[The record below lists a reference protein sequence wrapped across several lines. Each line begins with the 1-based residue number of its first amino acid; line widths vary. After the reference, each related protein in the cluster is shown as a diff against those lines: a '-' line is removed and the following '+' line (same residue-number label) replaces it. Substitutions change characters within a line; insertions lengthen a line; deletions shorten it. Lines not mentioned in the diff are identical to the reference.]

1 MKWARLLLVLVMGA
15 GVASA
20 LEAKGVAQSMLPNA
34 PRCQTDASLA
44 AEYMQKAETW
54 YREVID
60 YNPEDSHSLYSLAEV
75 IMAQASGSERAV
87 EIEKLMTK
95 SAESGNL
102 AAMEY
107 LVHEYAEDEGML
119 PGNMIAYARW
129 C

>member
-1 MKWARLLLVLVMGA
+1 MQKA
-15 GVASA
+15 VASGDS
-20 LEAKGVAQSMLPNA
+20 EAYSYMAEMYHYGEGVPADM
-34 PRCQTDASLA
+34 QT
-44 AEYMQKAETW
+44 AETW
-54 YREVID
+54 YRKVID

-75 IMAQASGSERAV
+75 IMAQSSGSERAV

-95 SAESGNL
+95 SSESCNL